1 MKNNIYPKVHVI
13 VLNWNN
19 KELTEQCLLSIQRID
34 YPNYEILIVDNNSS
48 DGSVE
53 LFKNNFSDVKLLSLD
68 KNLKYAGGNNAAIDS
83 LSFNKDDFFLFLNND
98 TLVSRDFLHHLIN
111 PFLND
116 SDCIISV
123 PKILFSKDT
132 NRIWYAGGIINF
144 WKGIINHIGIREF
157 DGPRYSF
164 PMETMYATGCCLCIK
179 ASDFEKLNRFDNTFT
194 MYCEDVDLSVRAKQ
208 GNNKIIYSP
217 ESIILHSVS
226 QSLGDN
232 SFEKIR
238 MKLLNQIKLFWK
250 YASEIQLITITLYW
264 VFFYLPGGFLKWIYF
279 KLR

>member
-1 MKNNIYPKVHVI
+1 MEDNIYPKVHII

-53 LFKNNFSDVKLLSLD
+53 LFKNNFPDVKLLSLD
-68 KNLKYAGGNNAAIDS
+68 KNLKYAGGNNAAIDY
-83 LSFNKDDFFLFLNND
+83 LSFNEDDFFLFLNND

-132 NRIWYAGGIINF
+132 NRVWYAGGVVSF

-157 DGPRYSF
+157 DGP
-164 PMETMYATGCCLCIK
+164 
-179 ASDFEKLNRFDNTFT
+179 
-194 MYCEDVDLSVRAKQ
+194 
-208 GNNKIIYSP
+208 
-217 ESIILHSVS
+217 
-226 QSLGDN
+226 
-232 SFEKIR
+232 
-238 MKLLNQIKLFWK
+238 
-250 YASEIQLITITLYW
+250 
-264 VFFYLPGGFLKWIYF
+264 
-279 KLR
+279 

>member
-1 MKNNIYPKVHVI
+1 MEDNIYPKVHII

-48 DGSVE
+48 DGSIE
-53 LFKNNFSDVKLLSLD
+53 LFKNNFPDVKLLSLD
-68 KNLKYAGGNNAAIDS
+68 KNLKYAGGNNAAIDY
-83 LSFNKDDFFLFLNND
+83 LSFNEDDFFLFLNND
-98 TLVSRDFLHHLIN
+98 TLVSRDFLHYLIN

-116 SDCIISV
+116 PDCIISV

-132 NRIWYAGGIINF
+132 NRVWYAGGVVSF

-208 GNNKIIYSP
+208 GINKIKIVTAKPNAGFSNVLYEIPDALKAVISLSEDSFP
-217 ESIILHSVS
+217 KVIRVVTRTAIGIANDIIHAEFK
-226 QSLGDN
+226 N
-232 SFEKIR
+232 RNFIIFR
-238 MKLLNQIKLFWK
+238 IK
-250 YASEIQLITITLYW
+250 
-264 VFFYLPGGFLKWIYF
+264 
-279 KLR
+279 